1 MKICVIKIKR
11 NLMMEYNTEE
21 VYQRRKR
28 QWLTYG
34 RALLTIGILGLLT
47 VTLYYVSQNVSHS
60 LSNSNEE
67 TEKSH
72 MVNSEIEIEQ
82 IKFDQDASI
91 NTNDIAI
98 IHENNIDNNNIND
111 NKNKKVKRSS
121 DLLNLNNSEQQKKV
135 VVDENEIPKDYSDNF
150 LVHESSERHYRQQQ
164 SNNDIVH
171 RHSNDGGIYIFK
183 GYKCIPIS
191 KPSKQLENLRARHRV
206 GMCAR

>member
-47 VTLYYVSQNVSHS
+47 VTLYYVSQNVSQS
-60 LSNSNEE
+60 LSNSKEE
-67 TEKSH
+67 TELSH
-72 MVNSEIEIEQ
+72 MVNGVEKIEEI
-82 IKFDQDASI
+82 DQDDASI
-91 NTNDIAI
+91 NMNDIAI
-98 IHENNIDNNNIND
+98 IHEINNNINSD
-111 NKNKKVKRSS
+111 DENKNKKVKRSS
-121 DLLNLNNSEQQKKV
+121 DLLNINNSEQQKKQV
-135 VVDENEIPKDYSDNF
+135 VEDENEIPKDYSENL

-164 SNNDIVH
+164 SSNDIVH

>member
-11 NLMMEYNTEE
+11 NLMMEYNAEE

-47 VTLYYVSQNVSHS
+47 VTLYYVSQNISYS
-60 LSNSNEE
+60 LSNAKEE
-67 TEKSH
+67 TELSQI
-72 MVNSEIEIEQ
+72 VEIEQNQ
-82 IKFDQDASI
+82 IKFDPDASI
-91 NTNDIAI
+91 NTNDIPI
-98 IHENNIDNNNIND
+98 IDHNINVDD
-111 NKNKKVKRSS
+111 NKNKKIINKVKRSS
-121 DLLNLNNSEQQKKV
+121 DLLSLVNNSEQQKKV
-135 VVDENEIPKDYSDNF
+135 AVDENEIPKDYSENL

>member
-34 RALLTIGILGLLT
+34 RALLTIGVLGLLT
-47 VTLYYVSQNVSHS
+47 VTLYYVSQNVS
-60 LSNSNEE
+60 NSNEQ
-67 TEKSH
+67 TEISH

-82 IKFDQDASI
+82 NQIKFDQDESI

-98 IHENNIDNNNIND
+98 IDEHNNVDDD
-111 NKNKKVKRSS
+111 NKNKKIINKVKRSS
-121 DLLNLNNSEQQKKV
+121 DLLNLNNSEQQQNKV
-135 VVDENEIPKDYSDNF
+135 VVDENEIPKDYSENL

-164 SNNDIVH
+164 SSNDIVH

>member
-60 LSNSNEE
+60 LSKSKDE
-67 TEKSH
+67 TELSH
-72 MVNSEIEIEQ
+72 MVNGVENVEEI
-82 IKFDQDASI
+82 DQNDASI

-98 IHENNIDNNNIND
+98 IKHENNKISDD

-121 DLLNLNNSEQQKKV
+121 DLNKSEQQKKQV
-135 VVDENEIPKDYSDNF
+135 VVDENEIPKDYSENL
-150 LVHESSERHYRQQQ
+150 LVHESSERHLRQQQ
-164 SNNDIVH
+164 SSNDIVH